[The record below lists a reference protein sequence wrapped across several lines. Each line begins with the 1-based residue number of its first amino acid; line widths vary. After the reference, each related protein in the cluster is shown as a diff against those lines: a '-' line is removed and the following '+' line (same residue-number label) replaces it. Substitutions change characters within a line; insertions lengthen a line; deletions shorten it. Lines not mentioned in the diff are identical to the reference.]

1 MLKDPIGKSKSA
13 MTECPNEQPP
23 SGAAVQNTK
32 LWVFI
37 ISINEFLK
45 RNEITIFP
53 CFVHLD
59 GGNGQ

>member
-13 MTECPNEQPP
+13 MTEYNLP

-32 LWVFI
+32 LQVYI

-45 RNEITIFP
+45 LNEITIFP
-53 CFVHLD
+53 RFVHLD
-59 GGNGQ
+59 GGNGQLYD